1 MNNRFIE
8 PVLTEL
14 SEPTNF
20 FFEQT
25 PELDAATGVIGHL
38 RIDFG
43 RNGKQF
49 LHTWKQRGKAELNT
63 PIFQEDLRQVMDMLR
78 KDVLK
83 DLKSMRQFCRENG
96 GKIPGGQV
104 QNYGYTI
111 TSDVYEY
118 YLRCNPVN
126 RGYQA
131 YLTCF
136 DLQEQR
142 IDGNYQPLVGQVW
155 FYGGEHSSI
164 ELLRNI
170 WSVSERNCRIGQQTV
185 FGFRRSRVSLRCAR
199 QWMILCLTSTAR
211 ETRAGKKI
219 MN

>member
-63 PIFQEDLRQVMDMLR
+63 PIGTPFPLGMECFMRSVGIWKRQRRFLR
-78 KDVLK
+78 
-83 DLKSMRQFCRENG
+83 
-96 GKIPGGQV
+96 
-104 QNYGYTI
+104 
-111 TSDVYEY
+111 
-118 YLRCNPVN
+118 
-126 RGYQA
+126 
-131 YLTCF
+131 
-136 DLQEQR
+136 
-142 IDGNYQPLVGQVW
+142 
-155 FYGGEHSSI
+155 
-164 ELLRNI
+164 
-170 WSVSERNCRIGQQTV
+170 
-185 FGFRRSRVSLRCAR
+185 
-199 QWMILCLTSTAR
+199 
-211 ETRAGKKI
+211 
-219 MN
+219 

>member
-155 FYGGEHSSI
+155 FYGGEHLQYRTA
-164 ELLRNI
+164 EKYLE
-170 WSVSERNCRIGQQTV
+170 WNCRIGQQTV

>member
-142 IDGNYQPLVGQVW
+142 IDGNYQPLVGQVLCRK
-155 FYGGEHSSI
+155 YASGNCRKERLARSCRIANATGRRKTSRR
-164 ELLRNI
+164 LLC
-170 WSVSERNCRIGQQTV
+170 SVSISEKG
-185 FGFRRSRVSLRCAR
+185 SL
-199 QWMILCLTSTAR
+199 WML
-211 ETRAGKKI
+211 
-219 MN
+219 

>member
-83 DLKSMRQFCRENG
+83 DLKSMRQFCREDR
-96 GKIPGGQV
+96 K
-104 QNYGYTI
+104 
-111 TSDVYEY
+111 
-118 YLRCNPVN
+118 
-126 RGYQA
+126 
-131 YLTCF
+131 
-136 DLQEQR
+136 
-142 IDGNYQPLVGQVW
+142 
-155 FYGGEHSSI
+155 
-164 ELLRNI
+164 
-170 WSVSERNCRIGQQTV
+170 SVV
-185 FGFRRSRVSLRCAR
+185 
-199 QWMILCLTSTAR
+199 
-211 ETRAGKKI
+211 
-219 MN
+219 

>member
-63 PIFQEDLRQVMDMLR
+63 PI
-78 KDVLK
+78 
-83 DLKSMRQFCRENG
+83 
-96 GKIPGGQV
+96 P
-104 QNYGYTI
+104 
-111 TSDVYEY
+111 
-118 YLRCNPVN
+118 
-126 RGYQA
+126 A
-131 YLTCF
+131 YLSGSF
-136 DLQEQR
+136 
-142 IDGNYQPLVGQVW
+142 
-155 FYGGEHSSI
+155 SI
-164 ELLRNI
+164 RPVEYEVHIEVTNRLKQKNML
-170 WSVSERNCRIGQQTV
+170 
-185 FGFRRSRVSLRCAR
+185 
-199 QWMILCLTSTAR
+199 
-211 ETRAGKKI
+211 
-219 MN
+219 

>member
-63 PIFQEDLRQVMDMLR
+63 PISEYLCQSGQYDKGQRW
-78 KDVLK
+78 KDH
-83 DLKSMRQFCRENG
+83 R
-96 GKIPGGQV
+96 
-104 QNYGYTI
+104 
-111 TSDVYEY
+111 
-118 YLRCNPVN
+118 
-126 RGYQA
+126 
-131 YLTCF
+131 
-136 DLQEQR
+136 
-142 IDGNYQPLVGQVW
+142 
-155 FYGGEHSSI
+155 
-164 ELLRNI
+164 RNE
-170 WSVSERNCRIGQQTV
+170 SE
-185 FGFRRSRVSLRCAR
+185 SH
-199 QWMILCLTSTAR
+199 
-211 ETRAGKKI
+211 
-219 MN
+219 

>member
-111 TSDVYEY
+111 T
-118 YLRCNPVN
+118 
-126 RGYQA
+126 
-131 YLTCF
+131 
-136 DLQEQR
+136 
-142 IDGNYQPLVGQVW
+142 
-155 FYGGEHSSI
+155 
-164 ELLRNI
+164 NI
-170 WSVSERNCRIGQQTV
+170 GVQGVQT
-185 FGFRRSRVSLRCAR
+185 R
-199 QWMILCLTSTAR
+199 
-211 ETRAGKKI
+211 
-219 MN
+219 